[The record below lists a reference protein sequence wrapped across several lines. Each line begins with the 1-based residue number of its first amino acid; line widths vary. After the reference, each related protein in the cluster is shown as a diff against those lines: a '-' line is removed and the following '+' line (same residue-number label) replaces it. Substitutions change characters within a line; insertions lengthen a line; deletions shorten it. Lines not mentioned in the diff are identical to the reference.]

1 MRWVAIM
8 TIVLASLCTSALE
21 IKLGQKPPMSDNMV
35 VTGNTIIYP
44 VTDKGLYA
52 KAVLLDDAGMV
63 KSITVYSTLT
73 TEDVARKLY
82 TIMATRYR
90 RGCDLSKVEDG
101 CWLIYKGKHLLIISL
116 EHFKAGWTV
125 AVDVSISE

>member
-1 MRWVAIM
+1 MRLVAIM

-35 VTGNTIIYP
+35 VSGSTIIYP
-44 VTDKGLYA
+44 VKDKGLYA

-63 KSITVYSTLT
+63 KSITAYSTLT

-82 TIMATRYR
+82 TIMAKRYR
-90 RGCDLSKVEDG
+90 EGCELSKVEDG
-101 CWLIYKGKHLLIISL
+101 CWLIYKGRYLLIISL
-116 EHFKAGWTV
+116 EHFTDGWTV
-125 AVDVSISE
+125 AVAISIRE